1 MSYLLRERRSA
12 EMKEKYF
19 SVILK
24 VKIGKAKESCY
35 TRMDIFMK
43 GSFFRVKS
51 VGKDAKLT
59 QCSIIILD
67 LILSIKGMEKDQCSG
82 LNKRKKMSARVR
94 GKSPNNI
101 RENGGEGFQME
112 RANFENKM
120 VIFT

>member
-1 MSYLLRERRSA
+1 
-12 EMKEKYF
+12 
-19 SVILK
+19 
-24 VKIGKAKESCY
+24 
-35 TRMDIFMK
+35 MK

-112 RANFENKM
+112 RANFKNKM